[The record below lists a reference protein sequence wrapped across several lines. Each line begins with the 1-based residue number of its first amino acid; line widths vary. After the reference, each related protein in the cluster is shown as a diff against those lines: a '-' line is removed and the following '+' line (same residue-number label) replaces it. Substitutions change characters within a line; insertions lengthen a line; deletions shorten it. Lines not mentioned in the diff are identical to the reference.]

1 MKASRSLGS
10 NVPLEFPR
18 LSGVCGFDCETR
30 DEDLDTMGPGW
41 AFPDNPNNY
50 VIGFSI
56 SWDAG
61 KQTHYFPL
69 RHSGGGNYPVE
80 KTLDWLRSQ
89 MRRTDLTWWFY
100 NRLYDEGWLRREGI
114 PVKGK
119 VLDAYTAIPLLDEY
133 RYSYRLDD
141 VGKDYLGEVKD
152 ETALKAYAKSLKIRK
167 GDLKQSLWRF
177 PADVVRPY
185 ACQDAGMTLRL
196 GMHVV
201 PLLEAENLMPIFGLE
216 SRLLTVLLEMRWRGV
231 RVDLNRAEQAAK
243 QYKAQEKRIQG
254 EIKRLCGVGID
265 VWAGESI
272 QKACDKIGLPYPRTP
287 KTKAASFKKEWLEN
301 HVHPVMQLIAKE
313 RKLNKTRTTFLESYI
328 LQKSHRGRIHSQVNP
343 LPSEEGGAVTGRVS
357 SSNPNLNN
365 LPNVEKDP
373 VNGRLVRGCL
383 LPEEGELWAADDFS
397 QQEPR
402 LMIHFAVGTVPKPC
416 RGSEIAAQRYIEDP
430 DMDFHQM
437 TSDLCGLP
445 RKPAKNI
452 FLGKCYGMGGAKYCR
467 DVGLPTAWYERNG
480 KMIEVAGEEG
490 RAQLD
495 QFDDMVPW
503 VGELSKLCEKTA
515 KRTGFIRTIL
525 GRKCRFGGGG
535 GKDYWYKAINR
546 LIQGSAADQIKKAML
561 DLWDAGLVPLVT
573 VYDELGLSVP
583 SPEIAHKA
591 AKLMIDAVPLRVPMK
606 VDVAI
611 GNNWGEAV

>member
-1 MKASRSLGS
+1 MA
-10 NVPLEFPR
+10 LEFPR
-18 LSGVCGFDCETR
+18 LSGTCGFDLETKDPNV
-30 DEDLDTMGPGW
+30 DELGPGW
-41 AFPDNPNNY
+41 AFPDNDNY

-56 SWDAG
+56 SWDG
-61 KQTHYFPL
+61 GRQTRYFPL
-69 RHSGGGNYPVE
+69 RHAGGGNYPVE
-80 KTLDWLRSQ
+80 KCLGWLKSE
-89 MRRTDLTWWFY
+89 MARTDLEWIFY

-114 PVKGK
+114 PVKGRK
-119 VLDAYTAIPLLDEY
+119 LDAYTAIPLLDEY
-133 RYSYRLDD
+133 RYSYSLDD
-141 VGKDYLGEVKD
+141 VGRDFLGERKD
-152 ETALKAYAKSLKIRK
+152 ETNLRAYAKSMGIKKVGDMK
-167 GDLKQSLWRF
+167 GSLWRF
-177 PADVVRPY
+177 PASIVAPY
-185 ACQDAGMTLRL
+185 ACQDVGMTHRL
-196 GMHVV
+196 WLNVL
-201 PLLEAENLMPIFGLE
+201 PKLEAEDLMPIFRLE
-216 SRLLTVLLEMRWRGV
+216 TGLLTVLLEMRWRGI
-231 RVDLNRAEQAAK
+231 RVDLDRAEQAAK
-243 QYKAQEKRIQG
+243 KYKQQ
-254 EIKRLCGVGID
+254 EIKIQKEVKRLTGVGVD
-265 VWAGESI
+265 VWAADSI
-272 QKACDKIGLPYPRTP
+272 QAMCDKIGLTYPRTP
-287 KTKAASFKKEWLEN
+287 KTDKPSFKKDWLAS
-301 HVHPVMQLIAKE
+301 HDHPVMKLIGEE

-328 LQKSHRGRIHSQVNP
+328 LKKSHRGRIHSQVNP

-357 SSNPNLNN
+357 SSNPNMNN

-373 VNGRLVRGCL
+373 VNGKLVRGCL

-416 RGSEIAAQRYIEDP
+416 TGSEIAAKRYIEDP
-430 DMDFHQM
+430 SMDFHQM
-437 TSDLCGLP
+437 MADLCGLP

-495 QFDDMVPW
+495 QFDENVPW
-503 VGELSKLCEKTA
+503 VKELSKLCEKTA

-583 SPEIAHKA
+583 NEKVAHLA

-611 GNNWGEAV
+611 GNNWGEAA

>member
-1 MKASRSLGS
+1 M
-10 NVPLEFPR
+10 PIDFPR
-18 LSGVCGFDCETR
+18 LSGTCGFDCETR
-30 DEDLDTMGPGW
+30 DENVDTMGPGW
-41 AFPDNPNNY
+41 AFPDNQDNY
-50 VIGFSI
+50 VIGFSL
-56 SWDAG
+56 SWDEG
-61 KQTHYFPL
+61 RQTHYFPL

-80 KTLDWLRSQ
+80 KTLQWLREQ
-89 MRRTDLTWWFY
+89 MRRTDLTWWLY

-114 PVKGK
+114 PIKGK

-141 VGKDYLGEVKD
+141 VGKDLLGERKD
-152 ETALKAYAKSLKIRK
+152 ETSLKEYAKSMGIRK
-167 GDLKQSLWRF
+167 VKDLKGSLWRF
-177 PADVVRPY
+177 PADIVRPY

-196 GMHVV
+196 GLKVV
-201 PLLEAENLMPIFGLE
+201 PMLAAEDLGPIFELE
-216 SRLLTVLLEMRWRGV
+216 TKLLTVLLEMRWRGI
-231 RVDLNRAEQAAK
+231 RVDLDRAERAAK
-243 QYKAQEKRIQG
+243 AYLKQEKAIQK
-254 EIKRLCGVGID
+254 EIKRLAGVHVD
-265 VWAGESI
+265 VWAADTI
-272 QKACDKIGLPYPRTP
+272 QKACDNLSITYPRTP
-287 KTKAASFKKEWLEN
+287 ITGKPSFKKEWLKAHE
-301 HVHPVMQLIAKE
+301 HPVMKLIAQE
-313 RKLNKTRTTFLESYI
+313 RTLNKTRTTFLESYI
-328 LQKSHRGRIHSQVNP
+328 LQKSHRGRIHAQVNP

-373 VNGRLVRGCL
+373 INGKLVRGCL

-402 LMIHFAVGTVPKPC
+402 LMVHFAVGTVPKPC
-416 RGSEIAAQRYIEDP
+416 RGADIAAKRYIDDP
-430 DMDFHQM
+430 NMDFHQM
-437 TSDLCGLP
+437 MADLCGLP

-467 DVGLPTAWYERNG
+467 DVGLPTAWYMRNG
-480 KMIEVAGEEG
+480 KPVEVAGEEG
-490 RAQLD
+490 QAQLD
-495 QFDDMVPW
+495 QFDENVPW
-503 VGELSKLCEKTA
+503 VRELSKLCEKTA
-515 KRTGFIRTIL
+515 KRTGYIRTLL

-583 SPEIAHKA
+583 SPEIAQQA
-591 AKLMIDAVPLRVPMK
+591 ATLMINAVPLRVPMK

-611 GNNWGEAV
+611 GANWGEAA